1 MDRELRPSEPSH
13 FHFRAEEIKRDL
25 RQRGETRY
33 PLGRDAE
40 AEIIRAGRNFYFA
53 DLYVRGN
60 RVESEDR
67 PDLAALLDWA
77 HQTARKYR

>member
-1 MDRELRPSEPSH
+1 MDRELRQSEPSH
-13 FHFRAEEIKRDL
+13 FHFRAEEVKQDL
-25 RQRGETRY
+25 RQRGGIRY
-33 PLGRDAE
+33 RLGRDAE